1 MQCAVN
7 PTPPPSKRAGHEQGN
22 TQYPFANPCPAPGG
36 TNSGDSTMRK
46 TPLLAA
52 LALACSAGF
61 AQVAT
66 AADDTLRIGVIATYS
81 GPYADYGRQFDAGI
95 QLYLKEHGGMIG
107 GKKVEIIKKDTAGPA
122 PDAAK
127 RFAQEL
133 VVRDKVNFIAG
144 LDFSPNAYAI
154 APIVTQARI
163 PTVVMNAS
171 SSAITTSSPYIARVS
186 FTVQQVSAPMA
197 QWMLK
202 NGIKETYVVVADYA
216 SGTDS
221 HTAFEQAFTAGGGKV
236 VGSVRTPMNNPDFSA
251 YVQRIK
257 DAKPQ
262 SVFFFFPSGVMP
274 PAFLKAWKER
284 GMEEA
289 GIKLFATGEATD
301 DSYLTATGDVA
312 KGLITSHHYS
322 YAHKSD
328 KNQKF
333 VKDFYATF
341 GKEMRPSYF
350 AITAYD
356 GLAAIDG
363 ALQKTKGDVS
373 GDKVMEAL
381 KGLTLE
387 SPRGPIEIDA
397 TTKDIVQTVYIRR
410 TEQVGGELVNVEFD
424 KFDKVKDPAK
434 EGK

>member
-1 MQCAVN
+1 MIKQ
-7 PTPPPSKRAGHEQGN
+7 K
-22 TQYPFANPCPAPGG
+22 
-36 TNSGDSTMRK
+36 
-46 TPLLAA
+46 PLLAA
-52 LALACSAGF
+52 LALACSGLAGS
-61 AQVAT
+61 AV
-66 AADDTLRIGVIATYS
+66 AADDTLRIGVIAAYS

-95 QLYLKEHGGMIG
+95 QLYLKENGGKIA
-107 GKKVEIIKKDTAGPA
+107 GKKVEIIKKDTAGPS

-133 VVRDKVNFIAG
+133 IVRDKVNFITG
-144 LDFSPNAYAI
+144 LDFSPNAYAL
-154 APIVTQARI
+154 APIVTQAKI

-221 HTAFEQAFTAGGGKV
+221 HTAFEQAFVAGGGKV

-274 PAFLKAWKER
+274 PAFLKAWQER

-301 DSYLTATGDVA
+301 DSYLEATGDSA

-322 YAHKSD
+322 YAHPSP

-333 VKDFYATF
+333 VQDFYATF
-341 GKEMRPSYF
+341 GKTMRPSYF
-350 AITAYD
+350 AISAYD
-356 GLAAIDG
+356 GMAAIDG
-363 ALQKTKGDVS
+363 ALKKTGGDVT
-373 GDKVMEAL
+373 GDKVMAAL
-381 KGLTLE
+381 KGLQFE

-397 TTKDIVQTVYIRR
+397 ATRDIVQTVYIRR
-410 TEQVGGELVNVEFD
+410 TERVNGELVNVEFD
-424 KFDKVKDPAK
+424 QFDKVKDPAK